1 MLDAL
6 KQQQAEPSTSTEPKY
21 RTVTVKGG
29 THVGEWLM
37 QQGTSLDALKQ
48 LNPDIERAFGQANIY
63 GWLSD
68 ANPGTADRGPVTT
81 GFGSDMTVKVPI

>member
-1 MLDAL
+1 
-6 KQQQAEPSTSTEPKY
+6 
-21 RTVTVKGG
+21 
-29 THVGEWLM
+29 M